1 MPEKKHKLSVIIPVY
16 NEENT
21 VGALLEKVADT
32 SVGIPVEI
40 IIVNDGSSDGSAKK
54 IREFLDKHSG
64 RDPGKSF
71 LYLEKANGGKGSALK
86 AGIAKSTGSIVIIQD
101 ADLEYDPAELPRLF
115 QYFEEGKADVV
126 YGSRYS
132 GNAGQI
138 DRYWHYAVNAFLTRF
153 SNMLSNLR
161 LTDMET
167 CYKMIRGDVFRSIP
181 LTSNRFGIEP
191 EVTAK
196 LADMDLRIFEIPIS
210 YKPRSNAE
218 GKKISWKDGVM
229 AMWYIVKFNLFS

>member
-1 MPEKKHKLSVIIPVY
+1 MKLSVLIPAY
-16 NEENT
+16 NEEKT
-21 VGALLEKVADT
+21 IDHIIACVKDCGVKDLEIV
-32 SVGIPVEI
+32 
-40 IIVNDGSSDGSAKK
+40 IVNDCSSDGT
-54 IREFLDKHSG
+54 
-64 RDPGKSF
+64 GKA
-71 LYLEKANGGKGSALK
+71 LEKYASDPRIRILHHEVNKGKGAAIRTGL
-86 AGIAKSTGSIVIIQD
+86 ASTTGDAVVIQD

-115 QYFEEGKADVV
+115 RYFEEGKADVV

-132 GNAGQI
+132 GNAGQV
-138 DRYWHYAVNAFLTRF
+138 DRYWHYAVNAFLTKL

-167 CYKMIRGDVFRSIP
+167 CYKMIRGDVFRSLK

-191 EVTAK
+191 EVTAR

-210 YKPRSNAE
+210 YKPRSGKE
-218 GKKISWKDGVM
+218 GKKIGWKDGVM